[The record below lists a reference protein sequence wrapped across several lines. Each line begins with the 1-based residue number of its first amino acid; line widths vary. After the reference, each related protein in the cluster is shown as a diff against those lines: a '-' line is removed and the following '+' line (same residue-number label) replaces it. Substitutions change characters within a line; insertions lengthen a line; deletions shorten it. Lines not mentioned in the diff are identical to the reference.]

1 MGLMKLVSCFLAFF
15 ALGVLTQGVAALAEE
30 PKVPRP
36 AGDIGIQTGPGKY
49 IWLSEFSGKTC
60 ILAFILTTCPHCQ
73 FTTGILNRIQK
84 DYADRGVQVVES
96 AVEPMS
102 SLHIPDFEK
111 KMQTVFPVG
120 YNEQNYVAKFL
131 GLPENAPM
139 LFPSIVM
146 VDAKGILR
154 VQYDPDDTRLKND
167 TQEKTLREDLDRT
180 IKEGQTPVK
189 APARK

>member
-1 MGLMKLVSCFLAFF
+1 MGLMKSACSVLVFLAFS
-15 ALGVLTQGVAALAEE
+15 ASAVLAQE

-36 AGDIGIQTGPGKY
+36 AGDIGIQTGPGQY
-49 IWLSEFSGKTC
+49 IWLSQYSGKTC

-84 DYADRGVQVVES
+84 DYADRGVQVIES

-102 SLHIPDFEK
+102 SLHIPDFVK
-111 KMQTVFPVG
+111 KMGTIFPVG

-131 GLPENAPM
+131 GFPENAPM
-139 LFPSIVM
+139 LFPSIAM

-154 VQYDPDDTRLKND
+154 VQYDPDDKRLAND
-167 TQEKTLREDLDRT
+167 TQEKTLREDLDKT
-180 IKEGQTPVK
+180 IKEGQTPGK
-189 APARK
+189 APAHK

>member
-1 MGLMKLVSCFLAFF
+1 MKLVSCFLAIF
-15 ALGVLTQGVAALAEE
+15 ALGVLIPGAALAEE

-36 AGDIGIQTGPGKY
+36 AGDIGIQTGPGQY
-49 IWLSEFSGKTC
+49 IWLSQYSGKTC

-84 DYADRGVQVVES
+84 DYAGRGVQVIES

-102 SLHIPDFEK
+102 ALHIPDFVK
-111 KMQTVFPVG
+111 KMGTVFPVG
-120 YNEQNYVAKFL
+120 YNEESYVAKFL
-131 GLPENAPM
+131 GLPETAPM

-154 VQYDPDDTRLKND
+154 VQYSPDDTRLNNA
-167 TQEKTLREDLDRT
+167 TQEKTLREDLEKT

>member
-1 MGLMKLVSCFLAFF
+1 MGLMKSACSLVVFF
-15 ALGVLTQGVAALAEE
+15 ALGALAVAPAIAQE

-36 AGDIGIQTGPGKY
+36 AGDIGIQTGPGQY
-49 IWLSEFSGKTC
+49 IWLSQYTGKTC

-84 DYADRGVQVVES
+84 DYADRGVQVIES

-111 KMQTVFPVG
+111 KMQTIFPVG
-120 YNEQNYVAKFL
+120 YNEEKYVAKFL
-131 GLPENAPM
+131 NFPESEPM

-154 VQYDPDDTRLKND
+154 VQYSPEDKRLAND
-167 TQEKTLREDLDRT
+167 VQEKTLREDLEKT
-180 IKEGQTPVK
+180 IKEGQTPGK
-189 APARK
+189 APAHK